1 MGTPNGVP
9 LRIFFFSFFSFI
21 FFGKMILP
29 ISLWL
34 ILSAVVVTA
43 RMDKP
48 GGEIIN
54 NVDKAAA
61 STEEGD
67 KEIMQPALDR
77 HRLRDMDWD
86 TKDTENERSSKKLSG
101 QNMNKRM
108 KHWPAA
114 IPGAS
119 AEADELDEA
128 KRESLVEK
136 KEIKAKMADEDEED
150 KAESGE
156 VDHAKSNKVDL
167 RQKDACESN
176 CGPYKGCVV
185 YCNGFDFYRTSRNA
199 NTCADACR
207 PYKKN
212 HYTHSEC
219 MNCRI
224 SNLKKYYPSSTG
236 YGGK

>member
-1 MGTPNGVP
+1 
-9 LRIFFFSFFSFI
+9 
-21 FFGKMILP
+21 MILP
-29 ISLWL
+29 ISLGL

-61 STEEGD
+61 STEE
-67 KEIMQPALDR
+67 DR

-86 TKDTENERSSKKLSG
+86 TKDTGNERSSKKLSG
-101 QNMNKRM
+101 QKMNKRM

-128 KRESLVEK
+128 KRESLAKK

-167 RQKDACESN
+167 RQKDACERN

-185 YCNGFDFYRTSRNA
+185 YCDGYEFYMTSRNA

-207 PYKKN
+207 PYRKN
-212 HYTHSEC
+212 SYSHSEC
-219 MNCRI
+219 MKCPI
-224 SNLKKYYPSSTG
+224 SNLKKYEPSSTG
-236 YGGK
+236 YGVK

>member
-1 MGTPNGVP
+1 MGINTADGVP
-9 LRIFFFSFFSFI
+9 LRIFFFPFLHF

-86 TKDTENERSSKKLSG
+86 TKDTGNERSSKKLS
-101 QNMNKRM
+101 
-108 KHWPAA
+108 A
-114 IPGAS
+114 
-119 AEADELDEA
+119 
-128 KRESLVEK
+128 EK
-136 KEIKAKMADEDEED
+136 KEIKAKMADEDIED
-150 KAESGE
+150 EAESGE
-156 VDHAKSNKVDL
+156 VDDAKSNKVAL
-167 RQKDACESN
+167 RQND
-176 CGPYKGCVV
+176 
-185 YCNGFDFYRTSRNA
+185 CN
-199 NTCADACR
+199 
-207 PYKKN
+207 
-212 HYTHSEC
+212 
-219 MNCRI
+219 NCRSFI
-224 SNLKKYYPSSTG
+224 DCFKYCKGEEANDNDFPKRSVGADNCEQACLSKLKPYLRGSPSSC
-236 YGGK
+236 YNC

>member
-1 MGTPNGVP
+1 MGATRIMGTPNGVP

-86 TKDTENERSSKKLSG
+86 TKDTGNERSSKKLSG

-114 IPGAS
+114 IQGAS
-119 AEADELDEA
+119 AVADELDEA
-128 KRESLVEK
+128 KRESLAEK
-136 KEIKAKMADEDEED
+136 KEIKMADEEIEDE
-150 KAESGE
+150 AESGE
-156 VDHAKSNKVDL
+156 VDDAKSNKVAL
-167 RQKDACESN
+167 RQKDDCNKCKMFNECVDYCKSLQKDENDIAPGFWKTCEEACKHHCICRSD
-176 CGPYKGCVV
+176 GSP
-185 YCNGFDFYRTSRNA
+185 FPADPSR
-199 NTCADACR
+199 
-207 PYKKN
+207 P
-212 HYTHSEC
+212 TH
-219 MNCRI
+219 R
-224 SNLKKYYPSSTG
+224 G
-236 YGGK
+236 

>member
-1 MGTPNGVP
+1 MGINTADGVP
-9 LRIFFFSFFSFI
+9 LRIFFFPFLHF

-61 STEEGD
+61 STEE
-67 KEIMQPALDR
+67 DR

-86 TKDTENERSSKKLSG
+86 TKDTGNERSSKKLSG

-114 IPGAS
+114 FPGAS
-119 AEADELDEA
+119 AVADELDEA
-128 KRESLVEK
+128 KRESLAEK
-136 KEIKAKMADEDEED
+136 K
-150 KAESGE
+150 
-156 VDHAKSNKVDL
+156 
-167 RQKDACESN
+167 
-176 CGPYKGCVV
+176 
-185 YCNGFDFYRTSRNA
+185 RNQSQ
-199 NTCADACR
+199 N
-207 PYKKN
+207 
-212 HYTHSEC
+212 
-219 MNCRI
+219 
-224 SNLKKYYPSSTG
+224 
-236 YGGK
+236 